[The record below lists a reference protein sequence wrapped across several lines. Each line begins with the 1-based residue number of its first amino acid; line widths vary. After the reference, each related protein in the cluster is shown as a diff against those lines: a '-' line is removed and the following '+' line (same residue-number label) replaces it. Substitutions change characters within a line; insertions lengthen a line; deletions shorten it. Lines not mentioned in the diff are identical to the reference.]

1 MKIEI
6 GQYREMKKPGA
17 LKAFFTLCV
26 YDTTGGDADLQF
38 TDCQYFVAGD
48 RQWWTFAQKVVKQED
63 GAKPKYFSYTRYM
76 KKSYA
81 DQLQE
86 TVLKALQQKSKEQ
99 SNEQSY
105 SSNTFSSPSPST
117 ANQFPD
123 NASFGWT

>member
-26 YDTTGGDADLQF
+26 YDTSGGDADLQF

-48 RQWWTFAQKVVKQED
+48 RQWWTFAQKIVKQED
-63 GAKPKYFSYTRYM
+63 GSKPKYFSYTRYM
-76 KKSYA
+76 KRSYA
-81 DQLQE
+81 DELQAN
-86 TVLKALQQKSKEQ
+86 VLKALQLKSKE

-105 SSNTFSSPSPST
+105 STNNVSSSFTPSQNELPS
-117 ANQFPD
+117 D
-123 NASFGWT
+123 ASFSWQ

>member
-26 YDTTGGDADLQF
+26 YDTSGGDADLQF
-38 TDCQYFVAGD
+38 TDCQYFVVGD

-63 GAKPKYFSYTRYM
+63 GSKPKYFSYTRYM

-81 DQLQE
+81 DDLQAN
-86 TVLKALQQKSKEQ
+86 VLKALQTKSKESTNDY
-99 SNEQSY
+99 SNNV
-105 SSNTFSSPSPST
+105 SSSFTPSPNLVSSD
-117 ANQFPD
+117 APFSW
-123 NASFGWT
+123 A